1 MAVYKIKRF
10 SFKDKFKGA
19 MKGAALG
26 ASIGSLAATPFAFDA
41 VADKQLG
48 MEPKTALKGVLGAGI
63 IGATVGA
70 YRGWKNTK
78 STPQLPAS
86 KLSSIK
92 VDEPTNLEEL
102 FRKYPKLREMES
114 IIKNK
119 EVLDRAAEDLDFYGI
134 TDDYNVLTVY
144 LVEDLNLNKLWY
156 NTKQI
161 RHSLQS
167 QDWIAC
173 IGNVYF
179 NTKDNNFYLI
189 TNYNTLGSSPILK
202 KITIKEYGDS
212 LINQIDNYINLFIK
226 TKDDKSIKI
235 EKEVKEIKNTLK
247 RVFKV

>member
-26 ASIGSLAATPFAFDA
+26 ASIGSLAATPLAFDA

-48 MEPKTALKGVLGAGI
+48 VEPKTALKGVLGAGI

-70 YRGWKNTK
+70 YKGWKNAK
-78 STPQLPAS
+78 STPQLSAS

-114 IIKNK
+114 IIENK
-119 EVLDRAAEDLDFYGI
+119 EVFKSISLALDLDLGSEDFSRMTLAEDLKLFPEYKQ
-134 TDDYNVLTVY
+134 L
-144 LVEDLNLNKLWY
+144 KLWD
-156 NTKQI
+156 NTKFI
-161 RHSLQS
+161 REKMGS

-179 NTKDNNFYLI
+179 NTKDNKFYFIFLGRNIQKREI
-189 TNYNTLGSSPILK
+189 TLK
-202 KITIKEYGDS
+202 KYIESIIQDIQRENSIYPE
-212 LINQIDNYINLFIK
+212 LIDNKDINK
-226 TKDDKSIKI
+226 
-235 EKEVKEIKNTLK
+235 LK
-247 RVFKV
+247 QLCQRLR